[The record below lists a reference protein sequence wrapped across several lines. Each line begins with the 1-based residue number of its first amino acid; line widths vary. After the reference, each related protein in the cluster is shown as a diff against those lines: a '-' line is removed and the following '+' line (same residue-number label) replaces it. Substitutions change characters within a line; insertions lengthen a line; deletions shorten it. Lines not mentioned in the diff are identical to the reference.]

1 MTRMTGPEC
10 AVMCNLITSE
20 ARVTNRRSDGQ
31 KGRKKTC
38 TVAVLANHILEDY
51 CTYSPFH
58 LFWRQRSFRR
68 AIASS
73 VHAAAVG
80 SA

>member
-1 MTRMTGPEC
+1 MTRVTGPDC

-20 ARVTNRRSDGQ
+20 ARVTNQRPAAKKVRR
-31 KGRKKTC
+31 KTSA
-38 TVAVLANHILEDY
+38 VAVLANYILEDY
-51 CTYSPFH
+51 FTYSPSH

-73 VHAAAVG
+73 VHAVAVG
-80 SA
+80 FA